1 MANTFFYREAE
12 QGGDDI
18 TWREIFSE
26 CRKKHDKKD
35 MEYAMS
41 AGTVMNSATEANMLE
56 KWRKPWLFLRI
67 LIGGLVLT
75 AIIYAIFLF
84 NVFFVGYAVE
94 AIRLIVTILP
104 PLVVPVALMVLIWE
118 LNIPKNVSIYQ
129 LLGMFVIGALLSL
142 TFSMIL
148 FEHNGIF
155 SDISEMISKILKK
168 QFGISTNGIFELSV
182 AGFIEEP
189 GKLIAAIII
198 LLFFARKNKIYGLT
212 GLVIGAA
219 VGAGFSGF
227 ESAQYASNSYLS
239 ALSEYGNYTAASIS
253 MLITEIVRMVMA
265 IAGHTIFCA
274 PYIGALALGMQDNKI
289 TVKSFL
295 NRDFLITFVI
305 SVFCHF
311 FWNMDIPYKFYIHSE
326 HYLEVYCIEEG
337 IKDGIVTVVL
347 WLELLYILKKA
358 LRQAVKTGRAAKQGQ
373 SRPLALLL
381 VGIAGALK
389 GAVWDFSAGK
399 TLHMGR
405 SEECEF
411 RFPADTKAI
420 SRRHCLI
427 FQTQQGWVLRDAGST
442 YGTYVNGKEKLKPG
456 EERPLREGD
465 TIYLGGKENAFR
477 VVRKT

>member
-12 QGGDDI
+12 QGSDDI
-18 TWREIFSE
+18 TWGEILSE

-41 AGTVMNSATEANMLE
+41 AGTVMNSATEADMLD

-84 NVFFVGYAVE
+84 NVFFIGYAVE
-94 AIRLIVTILP
+94 AIRLIAVIIP
-104 PLVVPVALMVLIWE
+104 PLVVPVALMVFIWE

-129 LLGMFVIGALLSL
+129 LLGMFVIGALLSV

-148 FEHNGIF
+148 FQFDGVFSGIGARF
-155 SDISEMISKILKK
+155 ASSIAAFM
-168 QFGISTNGIFELSV
+168 
-182 AGFIEEP
+182 EEP
-189 GKLIAAIII
+189 GKLIAAVII
-198 LLFFARKNKIYGLT
+198 LCFFARKNKIYGLT

-227 ESAQYASNSYLS
+227 ESAQYAQNAYADCL
-239 ALSEYGNYTAASIS
+239 AEYGMYTLAALAMIFQE
-253 MLITEIVRMVMA
+253 LVRIATA
-265 IAGHTIFCA
+265 IGGHTIFCA
-274 PYIGALALGMQDNKI
+274 PYIGALALGMEDNKI
-289 TVKSFL
+289 TAKSFL
-295 NRDFLITFVI
+295 NRDFLVTFVLSI
-305 SVFCHF
+305 GCHF
-311 FWNMDIPYKFYIHSE
+311 FWNMTMQTN
-326 HYLEVYCIEEG
+326 VAEG

-358 LRQAVKTGRAAKQGQ
+358 LRQAVKTGRAAGQGR
-373 SRPLALLL
+373 SRPLELLL
-381 VGIAGALK
+381 VGIAGVLN
-389 GAVWDFSAGK
+389 GAVWDFSSGK

-411 RFPADTKAI
+411 RFPADTKSI

-427 FQTQQGWVLRDAGST
+427 FQTKQGWAVRDAGST
-442 YGTYVNGKEKLKPG
+442 YGTYVNGTQKLLPN
-456 EERPLREGD
+456 EEQLLKEGD